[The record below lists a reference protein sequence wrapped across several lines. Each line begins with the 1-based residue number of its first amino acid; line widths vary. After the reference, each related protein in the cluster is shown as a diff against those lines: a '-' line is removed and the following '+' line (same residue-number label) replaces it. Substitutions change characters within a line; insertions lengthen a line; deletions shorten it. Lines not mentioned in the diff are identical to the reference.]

1 MAIDWFEKVKE
12 YYLGGF
18 YGVEEVNKFVKLKKI
33 TSEQADEIFK
43 AKEEQDKQ
51 KEAEN

>member
-1 MAIDWFEKVKE
+1 MAIDWFEKVKD

-33 TSEQADEIFK
+33 TSDQADEIFK
-43 AKEEQDKQ
+43 AKEDQE
-51 KEAEN
+51 EAE

>member
-33 TSEQADEIFK
+33 TQDQADEIFK
-43 AKEEQDKQ
+43 AKEEQNDE
-51 KEAEN
+51 EAE

>member
-1 MAIDWFEKVKE
+1 MIDWFEKVKE

-33 TSEQADEIFK
+33 TQEQADKIFK
-43 AKEEQDKQ
+43 AKEEQNDE
-51 KEAEN
+51 EAE